1 MILATDLGA
10 IPALVITWL
19 SAGIFLVLVFGI
31 GWGNL
36 SGFVITAGW
45 FLSLFLLTPVVAVLS
60 FILGVIGSSKAK
72 DARSAQNI
80 AVVIILPVLAL
91 VGVQVTGIL
100 WFTPLLTLVL
110 ALGIGIANV
119 IALRVAVRLFQR
131 ESIIIQWR

>member
-1 MILATDLGA
+1 M
-10 IPALVITWL
+10 
-19 SAGIFLVLVFGI
+19 

-36 SGFVITAGW
+36 NGFVITAGW
-45 FLSLFLLTPVVAVLS
+45 FLSLFLLTPAVAVLS
-60 FILGVIGSSKAK
+60 FVLDVIGSSKAK

-119 IALRVAVRLFQR
+119 IALRVAVHLFQR